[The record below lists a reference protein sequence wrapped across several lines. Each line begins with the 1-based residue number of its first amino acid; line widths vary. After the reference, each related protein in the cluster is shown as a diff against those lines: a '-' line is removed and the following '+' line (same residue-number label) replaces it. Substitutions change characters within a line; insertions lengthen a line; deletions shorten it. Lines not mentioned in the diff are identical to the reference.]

1 MEFTVLAPMTIEP
14 SPQMPMNKQFT
25 VDVNIIIWSTKLP
38 LGLVQ
43 FSMCKVRMTS
53 LDSWNLAK
61 EA

>member
-1 MEFTVLAPMTIEP
+1 MTIEP

-38 LGLVQ
+38 QGLVQ